1 MLFILQVRGANLKRW
16 KMVNFSLH
24 ISQISHHQSLL
35 YAEFCTHTLTIGAK
49 PQCYFY
55 RINFY
60 LRLQNEL
67 PTHNSDC
74 AQRDHNR
81 DAAARNPSRRF
92 ALRAYK
98 SFIGATEIFPSQ
110 PRHRL
115 LTNISQ
121 IRKIQPIDGVVEKAA
136 RVKGSRKL
144 KDSSPACEWYSKRP
158 THLSP
163 PDFVYYPDC
172 RKPDCGWRELQLCC
186 RAKEND
192 LELLT
197 LFNFNK
203 SHLSPVRLIRSCAS
217 GEWLCAHSIMKD
229 LERILVRLLEENF
242 HVTRTPSGAVHES
255 LPLAFDKLIPYFIFR
270 SSHSF

>member
-1 MLFILQVRGANLKRW
+1 MLFILQVLGAHCKRW
-16 KMVNFSLH
+16 KMVGDFLSLH
-24 ISQISHHQSLL
+24 MSQISHHQSIL
-35 YAEFCTHTLTIGAK
+35 YAEFSTRYTLAIGAK

-81 DAAARNPSRRF
+81 DAAASRNPSRRF

-144 KDSSPACEWYSKRP
+144 KDSSPACE
-158 THLSP
+158 
-163 PDFVYYPDC
+163 
-172 RKPDCGWRELQLCC
+172 
-186 RAKEND
+186 
-192 LELLT
+192 
-197 LFNFNK
+197 
-203 SHLSPVRLIRSCAS
+203 
-217 GEWLCAHSIMKD
+217 
-229 LERILVRLLEENF
+229 
-242 HVTRTPSGAVHES
+242 
-255 LPLAFDKLIPYFIFR
+255 
-270 SSHSF
+270 